1 MASGRST
8 SATSAS
14 SASSPSPRPS
24 SSSAGPARPRGSK
37 ASGPSCKGVP
47 AGPHAPTMLCMVV
60 EALETLQLREQRHD
74 LSVTAIK
81 RYVAAGACRFKYLL
95 RQALDSGLRR
105 GLLVRPVNS
114 KARGVT
120 GSFKLVPD
128 SKKKNQP
135 RKKPGRLAESAGEAK
150 KKGPPKPS
158 QAQEPVSTGKV
169 EGVARKPGDE
179 RKAPSKPAATRERAP
194 PDGSQARGIQA
205 EPGAAGKGPRKP
217 DKAKRSPSGASRPRG
232 EPTGMEGSSQG
243 GAESHRE
250 PKTVIASS
258 KPTAGKV
265 KKAVAM
271 VPRGAAAPGPREGPK
286 AKEDIP
292 PEARGSRTG
301 LKPPARKTVALKGPV
316 SSALPSKASA
326 SKLTKKKEGRGPELE
341 AGS

>member
-1 MASGRST
+1 PAVGRPT
-8 SATSAS
+8 
-14 SASSPSPRPS
+14 
-24 SSSAGPARPRGSK
+24 
-37 ASGPSCKGVP
+37 GPSCKGVP

-265 KKAVAM
+265 GSLRLPCSGQALG
-271 VPRGAAAPGPREGPK
+271 VPHPPRTGLPWREGPK